1 MRIRME
7 IQPDG
12 YTKKWF
18 VYDERGYLAIATV
31 CENTA
36 RGFYSAIKA
45 GNANSSRSTHADTV

>member
-1 MRIRME
+1 MGIRME
-7 IQPDG
+7 IQSDG
-12 YTKKWF
+12 HTKKWF

>member
-1 MRIRME
+1 MGIRME
-7 IQPDG
+7 IQSDG
-12 YTKKWF
+12 HTKKWF
-18 VYDERGYLAIATV
+18 VYDESGYLVIATV

>member
-1 MRIRME
+1 ME

-12 YTKKWF
+12 HTKKWF
-18 VYDERGYLAIATV
+18 VYDESGYLAIATV

-45 GNANSSRSTHADTV
+45 RNASSSGSTHAETVER